1 MAREDQARKVIMVVV
16 AEPQMLRALPPC
28 SGGFQ
33 APLQRFLFKTQNDVS
48 LMVLYSSS
56 GMSTVRTEKD

>member
-33 APLQRFLFKTQNDVS
+33 APLQRFKTQNDVS